1 MDASRSVT
9 DGPPARLAVG
19 NAGGSLRSNRERH
32 HMFTLRYRAD
42 APLQPRPHGPTVAK
56 FFSHAEAAAHLV
68 AQPNAEFLEVVE
80 R

>member
-1 MDASRSVT
+1 
-9 DGPPARLAVG
+9 
-19 NAGGSLRSNRERH
+19 
-32 HMFTLRYRAD
+32 MFTLRYRAD